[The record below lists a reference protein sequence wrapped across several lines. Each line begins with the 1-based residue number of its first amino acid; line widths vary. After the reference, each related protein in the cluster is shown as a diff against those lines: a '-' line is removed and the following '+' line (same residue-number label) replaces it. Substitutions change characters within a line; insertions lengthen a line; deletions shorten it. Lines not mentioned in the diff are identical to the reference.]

1 MPHDSGYYF
10 ASYDDNPIW
19 VFIVWFNAN
28 TQTIEKVGDP
38 YEYDA
43 EDYVFGD
50 RIEPPSTIG

>member
-19 VFIVWFNAN
+19 
-28 TQTIEKVGDP
+28 GDP